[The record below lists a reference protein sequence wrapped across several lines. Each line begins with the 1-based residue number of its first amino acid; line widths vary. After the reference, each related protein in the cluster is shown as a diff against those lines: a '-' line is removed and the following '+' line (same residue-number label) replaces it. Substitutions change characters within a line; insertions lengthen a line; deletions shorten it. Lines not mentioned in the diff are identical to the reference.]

1 MQRHQG
7 FRPRPGNIGDYVAI
21 VRLEVACQLG
31 LQWVK
36 PSKMRRFNGSQ
47 IATHPYPSQLL
58 PATTDVCRSL
68 GSNLLRPWILL
79 WNLWGM
85 PLS

>member
-1 MQRHQG
+1 MECNGFGRMQHQG

-36 PSKMRRFNGSQ
+36 PSKMLRFNGSQ

-58 PATTDVCRSL
+58 PLMFVEALDQIS
-68 GSNLLRPWILL
+68 
-79 WNLWGM
+79 
-85 PLS
+85 